1 MDGKYG
7 GSYEMPSFRINTM
20 EMELFNLIATARGR
34 GALKTEKFLEEM
46 CAGYDFALSLSFSI
60 CKCYSVVARPIK
72 SRMQLQ
78 SDYKQIQLN
87 KIGLVNGI
95 DAFTKCETTVNAVI
109 LLCMRLR
116 VYKITN

>member
-46 CAGYDFALSLSFSI
+46 CAGYDFALSLSHSHNANAISWLRDQLKAECNCNPIINKFS
-60 CKCYSVVARPIK
+60 
-72 SRMQLQ
+72 
-78 SDYKQIQLN
+78 
-87 KIGLVNGI
+87 
-95 DAFTKCETTVNAVI
+95 
-109 LLCMRLR
+109 
-116 VYKITN
+116 